1 MTDKRASELLSENLT
16 AIYGYAFSKL
26 YDKDK
31 VDDLASEIVY
41 EIIVSAR
48 NLQNEEAFWGF
59 AWKIAENTFRRFIRK
74 SELAAKTVELTEEN
88 IGVYDLSP
96 EQEYIEKE
104 TENEE
109 IYLLRREL
117 SLLKKT
123 HREVCVAYYVDN
135 KSCSQIAKE
144 QNISVEM
151 VKYHLFK
158 TRKLL
163 KEGIGMTRTLG
174 EKSYN
179 PGTFRLDFWGDK
191 NKYYDLFNR
200 KLPGSIVL
208 AAYYEAMTAEAL
220 SMELGV
226 SMPYLEEEI
235 EILEAAGVLKKTGDK
250 YQTNIVIVTDSYEKE
265 FVKNTSAIYA
275 TFSKSAFEKVTSFLP
290 QIRKLDFHGNDY
302 DDNRLMFGLLN
313 LAFVKGY
320 ILARKKSPLGNP
332 NSLPL
337 GCNGWIYGY
346 DNDYANHH
354 FHGVT
359 METWNKNGT
368 AWYSAENYRVIKS
381 AQLYDH
387 YDFRN
392 KSEAL
397 CDAILGKDANKDNP
411 ALPWLIENKFILCEN
426 NKVSANFIVFD
437 RDVFDK
443 VTCILS
449 DIIEEVANCMIDIS
463 DKAEKILA
471 EHAPASLKEKCGDI
485 AKIHHRLDVAAFLI
499 EELIK
504 ENKLTVPNEKT
515 PICIWGVKN

>member
-74 SELAAKTVELTEEN
+74 NELAAQTVELTEEN

-96 EQEYIEKE
+96 EQEYIQKE
-104 TENEE
+104 TEHEE
-109 IYLLRREL
+109 TYLLRREL

-179 PGTFRLDFWGDK
+179 PGTFRLDFLGDW
-191 NKYYDLFNR
+191 NKYYDLFRR

-208 AAYYEAMTAEAL
+208 ATYYEAMTAEAL

-235 EILEAAGVLKKTGDK
+235 EILEKAGVLKKTGEK
-250 YQTNIVIVTDSYEKE
+250 YQANIVIVTDAYEKE

-275 TFSKSAFEKVTSFLP
+275 DVAESVFNKAVSLLP
-290 QIRKLDFHGNDY
+290 QIRALNFNGNDY
-302 DDNRLMFGLLN
+302 DDNRLLFGVLN
-313 LAFVKGY
+313 LAFMNGY
-320 ILARKKSPLGNP
+320 GLTKEKSPLGSP
-332 NSLPL
+332 NKLPL
-337 GCNGWIYGY
+337 GCNGWIFGY

-354 FHGVT
+354 FAAIT
-359 METWNKNGT
+359 LKTENKART
-368 AWYSAENYRVIKS
+368 AWFTAVNYKVAIKAQKYEHSYFKDKAE
-381 AQLYDH
+381 AM
-387 YDFRN
+387 
-392 KSEAL
+392 
-397 CDAILGKDANKDNP
+397 CDAILCKDANYENIT
-411 ALPWLIENKFILCEN
+411 LPWLIENNFVRCNDDKL
-426 NKVSANFIVFD
+426 SANFLVFETE
-437 RDVFDK
+437 VFEK
-443 VTCILS
+443 ICKLTSEIS
-449 DIIEEVANCMIDIS
+449 EEVANCMIEIS
-463 DKAEKILA
+463 DKAEEILA
-471 EHAPASLKEKCGDI
+471 EHAPASLKGQCEDI
-485 AKIHHRLDVAAFLI
+485 AKIHHRFDVAAFLM

-504 ENKLTVPNEKT
+504 ENKLIVPNEKT
-515 PICIWGVKN
+515 PLCIWGVKN

>member
-48 NLQNEEAFWGF
+48 NLQNEDAFWGF
-59 AWKIAENTFRRFIRK
+59 AWKIAEKTFKRFIRK
-74 SELAAKTVELTEEN
+74 SELAAQTVVLTEEN
-88 IGVYDLSP
+88 TGKYDLSP

-104 TENEE
+104 TESEE

-208 AAYYEAMTAEAL
+208 AAYYEAMTAEAI

-226 SMPYLEEEI
+226 AMPYLEEEI
-235 EILEAAGVLKKTGDK
+235 EIMEAAGVLKRTGDK
-250 YQTNIVIVTDSYEKE
+250 YQTNIVIITDAYEKE
-265 FVKNTSAIYA
+265 FVKNTSAIYTTVA
-275 TFSKSAFEKVTSFLP
+275 KSAFEKVTSLLP
-290 QIRKLDFHGNDY
+290 QIRELDFHGNDY
-302 DDNRLMFGLLN
+302 DDNHLIFGLLN

-337 GCNGWIYGY
+337 GCNGWIFGY
-346 DNDYANHH
+346 DNDYVNHH

-359 METWNKNGT
+359 IETWNKNET

-381 AQLYDH
+381 AQMYDH

-397 CDAILGKDANKDNP
+397 CDAILEKDANKDNP

-426 NKVSANFIVFD
+426 NKLSANFIVFE
-437 RDVFDK
+437 RDIFDK
-443 VTCILS
+443 VTYILS
-449 DIIEEVANCMIDIS
+449 NIIEEVASCMIDIS

-471 EHAPASLKEKCGDI
+471 EHAPVALKDQCGDI
-485 AKIHHRLDVAAFLI
+485 AKIHHRLDVAAFLM

-504 ENKLTVPNEKT
+504 ENKLIVPNEKT
-515 PICIWGVKN
+515 PLCIWGVKA